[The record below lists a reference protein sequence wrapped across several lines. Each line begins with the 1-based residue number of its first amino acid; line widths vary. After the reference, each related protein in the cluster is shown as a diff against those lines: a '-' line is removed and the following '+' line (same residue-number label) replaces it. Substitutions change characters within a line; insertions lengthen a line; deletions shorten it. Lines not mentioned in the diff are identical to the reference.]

1 MPPRDEV
8 DQRLLKVLEEL
19 ERNEQRRKEERTTAN
34 AGINHVLREV
44 QGLRKEVGDELKQVR
59 QDVKGV
65 QARVTILED
74 TKRKTPSLPPPGGY
88 ASGEHELSLPAS
100 KSGTVKMEDVQ
111 AAWAQKLTELD
122 DEVRLLRAEKDA
134 QEKLRKEQVA
144 NAEQLRRDQA
154 QQAEASRKRLWFYV
168 KVAAAIMTPLLPA
181 LGVIATKL
189 FHL

>member
-1 MPPRDEV
+1 MPREDVDE
-8 DQRLLKVLEEL
+8 RLLKVLEEL
-19 ERNEQRRKEERTTAN
+19 ERNEQRRKEERAASNT
-34 AGINHVLREV
+34 GINHVLREV

-65 QARVTILED
+65 QARVSILE
-74 TKRKTPSLPPPGGY
+74 TTQHKTPSMPPPGGY

-122 DEVRLLRAEKDA
+122 AEVRLLRAEKDA
-134 QEKLRKEQVA
+134 QERLRKEQVA
-144 NAEQLRRDQA
+144 EAENRRREQA

-168 KVAAAIMTPLLPA
+168 KIAAAIVTPLLPA
-181 LGVIATKL
+181 LGVIAAKV